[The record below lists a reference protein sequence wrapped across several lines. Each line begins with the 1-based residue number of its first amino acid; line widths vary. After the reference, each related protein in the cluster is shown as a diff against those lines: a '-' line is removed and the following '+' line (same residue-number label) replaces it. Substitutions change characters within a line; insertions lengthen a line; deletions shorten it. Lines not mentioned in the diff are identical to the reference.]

1 VTQKSTTFPYM
12 IKYKQV
18 KKSIVD
24 DALLRRYVLLPILN
38 AMMLGFEYVK
48 ELYMN
53 DSDFANVYHTC
64 KNLAFGKLYRIDGYF
79 F

>member
-1 VTQKSTTFPYM
+1 
-12 IKYKQV
+12 
-18 KKSIVD
+18 
-24 DALLRRYVLLPILN
+24 
-38 AMMLGFEYVK
+38 MMLGFEYVK

-64 KNLAFGKLYRIDGYF
+64 KNLAFGKFYRIDGYF